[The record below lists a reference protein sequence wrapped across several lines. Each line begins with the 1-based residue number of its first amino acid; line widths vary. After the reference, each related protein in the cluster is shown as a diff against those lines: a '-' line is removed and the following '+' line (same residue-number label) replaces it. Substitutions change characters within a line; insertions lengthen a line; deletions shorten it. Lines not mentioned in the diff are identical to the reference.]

1 MKFEK
6 INDKKLKIELTPS
19 DLRERNIKPNELVF
33 ATDKTRSLL
42 NDIMEEAM
50 EACEFEVGN
59 SPLLIEAMPTPN
71 FSINIFITKM
81 GDESDNDDEDDD
93 DDEDDSV
100 LNGLDLFTKA
110 VSDLQNRNRYQSNHT
125 NYASPQDLI
134 KLQKDKQDKKV
145 KQPTSIIY
153 SFSTLDDVINVSS
166 LLTPIYNGK
175 SKLYKYNDKYYLA
188 IESKTS
194 DKTDSIKFI
203 SSEFGDLESNSQLG
217 IPFLSEHA
225 QVIVKANAIRKLG
238 TM

>member
-6 INDKKLKIELTPS
+6 INEKKLKIELTPA
-19 DLRERNIKPNELVF
+19 DLRDRNIKPNELVF
-33 ATDKTRSLL
+33 ASDKTRSLL

-50 EACEFEVGN
+50 EACQFEVGN
-59 SPLLIEAMPTPN
+59 SPLLIEAMPSPN

-81 GDESDNDDEDDD
+81 GDDVDNDDD
-93 DDEDDSV
+93 DDEIDDDDDDDNLLS
-100 LNGLDLFTKA
+100 GLDLFSKA
-110 VSDLQNRNRYQSNHT
+110 VSDLQNRSQTRLNRTGY
-125 NYASPQDLI
+125 SPIQDL
-134 KLQKDKQDKKV
+134 LTPKKE
-145 KQPTSIIY
+145 KQPTSMIY
-153 SFSTLDDVINVSS
+153 SFNKLDDVINVSS

-188 IESKTS
+188 IENKSE
-194 DKTDSIKFI
+194 DKTQDIKFI
-203 SSEFGDLESNSQLG
+203 SSEFGDLESNSELG